1 MARCFKMAV
10 FLCWA
15 DENRLDFLKMIGLGI
30 VDGLKGVS
38 GRRNDL

>member
-1 MARCFKMAV
+1 
-10 FLCWA
+10 LCWA
-15 DENRLDFLKMIGLGI
+15 GENRLDFFKMISLGI